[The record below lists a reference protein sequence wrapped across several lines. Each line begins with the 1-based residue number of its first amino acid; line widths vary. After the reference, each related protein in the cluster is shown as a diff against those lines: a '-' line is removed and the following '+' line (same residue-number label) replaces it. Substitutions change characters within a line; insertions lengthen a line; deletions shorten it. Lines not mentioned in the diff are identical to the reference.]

1 MWYNVINGI
10 YALNCYYDDLLVME
24 QTHKRFDAGV
34 CAIVGK
40 HKDEFVVKDLL
51 KKGQEF
57 EWSYAMLS

>member
-1 MWYNVINGI
+1 
-10 YALNCYYDDLLVME
+10 ME